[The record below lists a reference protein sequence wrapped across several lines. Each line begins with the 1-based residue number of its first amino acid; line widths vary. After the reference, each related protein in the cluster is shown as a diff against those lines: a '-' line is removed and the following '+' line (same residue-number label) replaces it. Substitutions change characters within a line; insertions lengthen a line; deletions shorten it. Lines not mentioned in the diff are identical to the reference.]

1 MSDDLL
7 RGLIRYIPP
16 VRTLKEDLEKSLHL
30 ETYAGTGD
38 LAIRSF
44 NGLQAGIAQVSNDP
58 YVGSLALSPP
68 ESATDREKISL
79 AMLAAGQLAA
89 YLEGQ
94 TGLPAGSG
102 SGGGH
107 VHYQLAPNINIH
119 DVTGL
124 PAETIDKIVAA
135 GTRKGGDGEGAG

>member
-1 MSDDLL
+1 MTDDLL

-38 LAIRSF
+38 LAVRSF
-44 NGLQAGIAQVSNDP
+44 NGLQAGIAQLSGDP
-58 YVGSLALSPP
+58 YVASLSLTPA
-68 ESATDREKISL
+68 EGAGDREKISL

-102 SGGGH
+102 SGGAH
-107 VHYQLAPNINIH
+107 IHYQLAPNINIH

-124 PAETIDKIVAA
+124 PAETIDRIVTA
-135 GTRKGGDGEGAG
+135 GTGARKGPGE